1 MAQGLHTPDL
11 NTVGRVFDIQR
22 FAIHDG
28 PGIRTTVFL
37 KGCPLRC
44 LWCHNPESGESA
56 LQLSYV
62 PASCIACGACVAA
75 CPRGAHSM
83 DAEGRH
89 LFDRADCTVCGACV
103 AECHAQALQMVGRD
117 LTAGEALAEVM
128 RDRPFYETS
137 GGGMTLSGGEPLAQ
151 PEFSH
156 ALLAGAKAAGLHCAV
171 ESCGLAPWADYE
183 RLLPLVDLWMVDL
196 KAPDSASHRDLTGA
210 PNEPILANLRE
221 LHAAGASILVR
232 LPTVPGV
239 NDQPERWLM
248 VAALSRELPGLLGFE
263 IMPYH
268 RLGTG
273 KRERLGLPPEPQ
285 VFETPSR
292 ELVASW
298 VRDLR
303 ALGVTV
309 VNEV

>member
-1 MAQGLHTPDL
+1 MSDNLCAPDL
-11 NTVGRVFDIQR
+11 TTVGRVFDIQR

-56 LQLSYV
+56 LQLSNV
-62 PASCIACGACVAA
+62 PANCIACGACVAA
-75 CPRGAHSM
+75 CPNGAHTM

-89 LFDRADCTVCGACV
+89 HFDRSDCTVCGACV

-117 LTAGEALAEVM
+117 TTAGDALAEVL

-171 ESCGLAPWADYE
+171 ETCGLAPWDDYE
-183 RLLPLVDLWMVDL
+183 RLLPLVDLWLYDL
-196 KAPDSASHRDLTGA
+196 KAPDSERHRELTGA
-210 PNEPILANLRE
+210 PNEPILRNLRG
-221 LHAAGASILVR
+221 LHEAGASILVR
-232 LPTVPGV
+232 LPTVPEV
-239 NDQPERWLM
+239 NDQPERWQL
-248 VAALSRELPGLLGFE
+248 AADLSRELPRLLGFE

-268 RLGTG
+268 RLGSG
-273 KRERLGLPPEPQ
+273 KRERLGLPPEAQ
-285 VFETPSR
+285 AFSTPSR
-292 ELVASW
+292 ELVAEW
-298 VRDLR
+298 VQGLR